1 MEKPEL
7 ELSGTDGNAFA
18 ILAKAKRAFSGV
30 QGITWDKFYKE
41 ATSGDYSHLLVTVY
55 QYFEVL

>member
-1 MEKPEL
+1 L